1 MGGMIMPSITITVT
15 TKEEIVVSSVSDI
28 SDAISLAEVAV
39 LYAQMAR
46 SNGLIEAPEFP
57 MDAESFDIRRG
68 ENN

>member
-1 MGGMIMPSITITVT
+1 VR
-15 TKEEIVVSSVSDI
+15 TKEEIVESIVSDI
-28 SDAISLAEVAV
+28 SDAISLAEIAV

-57 MDAESFDIRRG
+57 FDEESFDLRRG

>member
-1 MGGMIMPSITITVT
+1 MILSSITVIVR
-15 TKEEIVVSSVSDI
+15 TKEEIVESSVTIPDTVST
-28 SDAISLAEVAV
+28 SEVAV

-57 MDAESFDIRRG
+57 MDQESFDLRRG

>member
-1 MGGMIMPSITITVT
+1 VILSSITVIVR
-15 TKEEIVVSSVSDI
+15 TKEEIVESIVSDI
-28 SDAISLAEVAV
+28 SDAISLAEIAV

-57 MDAESFDIRRG
+57 MDEESFDLRRG

>member
-1 MGGMIMPSITITVT
+1 VILSSITVRVT
-15 TKEEIVVSSVSDI
+15 TKEEIVESSVTIPDTVPTSEI
-28 SDAISLAEVAV
+28 AV